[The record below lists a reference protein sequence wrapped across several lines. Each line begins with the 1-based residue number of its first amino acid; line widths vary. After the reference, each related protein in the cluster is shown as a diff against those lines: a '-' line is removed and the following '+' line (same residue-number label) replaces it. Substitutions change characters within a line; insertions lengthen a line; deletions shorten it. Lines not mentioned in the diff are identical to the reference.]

1 MDRILQMI
9 SYGIAVAVVTMAVRL
24 VLIPRK
30 GKDGEVVLSKAIALL
45 GFSSLVIS
53 LALAYVWLFVEEG
66 AGVYGAGALVVS
78 LISMALVVSF
88 INCRVTYDAE
98 GFTAGSFFGVKR
110 KYSYADVTAIAENT
124 HETYIY
130 AGGKR
135 IMIYEV
141 SRGGDDFIA
150 VVKEKYKSLHG
161 GAAIPVKNQKNHLLD
176 ITHGK
181 VRGAGEIIAGYII
194 AIVVLSVSLAIML
207 FLTFVPDSEENTRV
221 RETVF
226 DACAMDGRNIIL
238 MSDGMRYKVNSAD
251 KMNTDIAVFESICDG
266 KTTVSVYGVLR
277 RSKDYDAEI
286 FLVKA
291 LSSNG
296 RYILSFDE
304 TNAVKRSDNMPVV
317 VLIAVLLAF
326 ALAFL
331 TAALVV
337 GRHPERFGKRIVN
350 IFFNYK
356 Y

>member
-161 GAAIPVKNQKNHLLD
+161 GLLD

-226 DACAMDGRNIIL
+226 DACDMDGRNIIL
-238 MSDGMRYKVNSAD
+238 MSDSMRYKVNSAD

-277 RSKDYDAEI
+277 RSKDYDAGI

-326 ALAFL
+326 ALVFL

>member
-1 MDRILQMI
+1 MDRIIQMI

-30 GKDGEVVLSKAIALL
+30 GKDGEVALSKAVAVL
-45 GFSSLVIS
+45 GFSLLVMS
-53 LALAYVWLFVEEG
+53 LALAYFWLFVEG
-66 AGVYGAGALVVS
+66 AVVYGAGALVVS

-88 INCRVTYDAE
+88 INCRITYDAE
-98 GFTAGSFFGVKR
+98 GFTAGNFFGVKR
-110 KYSYADVTAIAENT
+110 KYSYADITAIAENT

-161 GAAIPVKNQKNHLLD
+161 GAAIPVKNHLLD

-207 FLTFVPDSEENTRV
+207 FLIFVPDSEKNTCV

-226 DACAMDGRNIIL
+226 DSCAMDGRNIIL

-251 KMNTDIAVFESICDG
+251 KMNTDIAAFESICDG

-291 LSSNG
+291 LSSDG
-296 RYILSFDE
+296 RYIPQL
-304 TNAVKRSDNMPVV
+304 
-317 VLIAVLLAF
+317 
-326 ALAFL
+326 
-331 TAALVV
+331 
-337 GRHPERFGKRIVN
+337 
-350 IFFNYK
+350 
-356 Y
+356 